1 MSPFTNPFRP
11 GAGHRPP
18 YLAGR
23 KEEQQEFRKL
33 LQQRVVTDNLVL
45 TGLRG
50 VGKTVLLEE
59 LKGIALAED
68 WLWVGTD
75 LSESASISE
84 ASLAQR
90 LVADLS
96 VVTSA
101 ITVPLGERPGVGFG
115 SVANKLVLTLGFE
128 TLWAMYQSAPGLN
141 IDKLKSVFSLVAKH
155 LPPNKRGIAFAY
167 DEAQNLA
174 DHSAKEQY
182 PLSMLL
188 DLFQSTERT
197 GIKFL
202 LVLSGLPTLFPKLV
216 EPRTYSERM
225 FRVLFLRQL
234 NESETREAIVKP
246 IKDSDCPVQ
255 FSASAIQ
262 TIIRL
267 SGGYPYFVQFI
278 CRETYDAYL
287 QRINHGE
294 TPLIP
299 LEEILIKLDTDF
311 FAGRWAK
318 VTDRQQ
324 ELLFVI
330 AQLDTANSE
339 FTVQEILG
347 EAQKMLLK
355 PFSRSHINQMLTSLI
370 SAGLVYRDRHGK
382 YLFAVPL
389 MADFIKRVMRDSPLV
404 KLPESESHGK
414 ETQVTQPR

>member
-1 MSPFTNPFRP
+1 MATAFTNPFRP

-23 KEEQQEFRKL
+23 KAEQQEFRKL
-33 LQQRVVTDNLVL
+33 LKQRVVTDNLVL

-59 LKGIALAED
+59 FKAIALSQD

-84 ASLAQR
+84 TSLAQR
-90 LVADLS
+90 LIADLS
-96 VVTSA
+96 VVTSGISIPIGQRNA
-101 ITVPLGERPGVGFG
+101 IGF
-115 SVANKLVLTLGFE
+115 SAVNDKLVMTLGFE
-128 TLWAMYQSAPGLN
+128 SLWAVYQRTPGLN
-141 IDKLKSVFSLVAKH
+141 VDKLKAVFSLVARYI
-155 LPPNKRGIAFAY
+155 PANKQGIAFAY

-188 DLFQSTERT
+188 DLFQSAQR
-197 GIKFL
+197 GGVKFL

-216 EPRTYSERM
+216 EARTYSERM

-234 NESETREAIVKP
+234 NEEETREAIVRP
-246 IKDSDCPVQ
+246 VKDSECPVH
-255 FSASAIQ
+255 FTASAIGAI
-262 TIIRL
+262 TRL
-267 SGGYPYFVQFI
+267 SGGYPYFIQFI
-278 CRETYDAYL
+278 CRETYDTYL
-287 QRINHGE
+287 QRINEGRAP
-294 TPLIP
+294 TVP

-330 AQLDTANSE
+330 SQLGTANSE
-339 FTVQEILG
+339 FTVQEILTQ
-347 EAQKMLLK
+347 AQRMLVK
-355 PFSRSHINQMLTSLI
+355 PFSRSHINQMLSSLI
-370 SAGLVYRDRHGK
+370 EAGLVYRDRHGK

-389 MADFIKRVMRDSPLV
+389 MADFIKRVMKDSPL
-404 KLPESESHGK
+404 LALEPPENRARAE
-414 ETQVTQPR
+414 